1 MMTVVATAVQGFEER
16 YTFYRNI
23 FLYCGIAALVFLA
36 IAIILFFVLKI
47 PQVFGELTGR
57 TARKAVEEMAS
68 GGTPT
73 VKKKTDKKYKGKKE
87 TKKPAT
93 GTAPKKQVYSDLI
106 GENDTPVRLVTHD
119 DIPTPTLMPRRE
131 EETSILSEG
140 ETEVLGVGITETE
153 TEVLG
158 TGMTEGETEVLGGS
172 QRMTGTESET
182 TVPGAVEAETDIL
195 QMPETQVTPE
205 EADFVVVR
213 SIVEIHTD
221 EVIER

>member
-73 VKKKTDKKYKGKKE
+73 IKKKTDKKSKGKKE
-87 TKKPAT
+87 TKKPKKPAN
-93 GTAPKKQVYSDLI
+93 GTPPKKQVYSDLI

-131 EETSILSEG
+131 EETSIRSEG
-140 ETEVLGVGITETE
+140 ETEVLGAGITETE

-158 TGMTEGETEVLGGS
+158 TGMTEAETEVIGA
-172 QRMTGTESET
+172 GTQESET
-182 TVPGAVEAETDIL
+182 TVLGAAEAETDIL
-195 QMPETQVTPE
+195 QMPEIQVIPE
-205 EADFVVVR
+205 KVDFVVVR